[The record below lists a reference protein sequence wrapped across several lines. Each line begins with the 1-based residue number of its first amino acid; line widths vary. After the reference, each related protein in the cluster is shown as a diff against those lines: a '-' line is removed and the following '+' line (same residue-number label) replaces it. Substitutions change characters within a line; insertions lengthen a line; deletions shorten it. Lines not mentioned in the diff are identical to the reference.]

1 MSRYYYTV
9 ASLPMLFY
17 DGDLP
22 MSRST
27 FLEMCAIE
35 LTDNDYRLMEKTS
48 LSDFSG
54 VHQSASNALEAWRT
68 WEGSLRNELAGLRSQ
83 TKGWEAEKYVR
94 EGSEAFG
101 VEQTAREATGTDSPL
116 AGEDVLNK
124 ARWSF
129 LDGLEVGHHF
139 DMEKLVIYFLKLQIL
154 ERKASFN
161 KEKGLGK
168 FEELVSYGQ
177 TA

>member
-1 MSRYYYTV
+1 
-9 ASLPMLFY
+9 MLFY

-27 FLEMCAIE
+27 VLEMCDIE
-35 LTDNDYRLMEKTS
+35 LTDDDSSLMRNASISDLSSAQPTS
-48 LSDFSG
+48 S
-54 VHQSASNALEAWRT
+54 ALEAWRT
-68 WEGSLRNELAGLRSQ
+68 WEGALRNELAGLRAQ

-94 EGSEAFG
+94 EGLEAFG
-101 VEQTAREATGTDSPL
+101 VEQVAREAGGSSPL

-129 LDGLEVGHHF
+129 LDELEVGHHF

-154 ERKASFN
+154 ERKASFD
-161 KEKGLGK
+161 KEKGTEQ
-168 FEELVSYGQ
+168 FEELINHG
-177 TA
+177 